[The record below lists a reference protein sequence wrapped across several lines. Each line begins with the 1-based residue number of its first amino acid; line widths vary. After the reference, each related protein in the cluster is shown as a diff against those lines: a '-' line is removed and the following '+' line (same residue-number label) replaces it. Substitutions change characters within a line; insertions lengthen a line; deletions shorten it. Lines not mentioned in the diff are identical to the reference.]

1 LVVRAFQG
9 RRGVHVKAVKGII
22 EGMKELFRW
31 ENIELEDT
39 APAGAEKTS
48 FLVWLLTPET
58 LPRPAVSVP
67 PRKTS
72 FLNWLLVPEKLPP
85 PADESSPRLPSLL
98 AVLTARE
105 TLPTDPAPVKA
116 SKGKK

>member
-1 LVVRAFQG
+1 M
-9 RRGVHVKAVKGII
+9 KAVKGLI
-22 EGMKELFRW
+22 EGVKELFRW
-31 ENIELEDT
+31 ENLELEDP
-39 APAGAEKTS
+39 APSGDGKAS
-48 FLVWLLTPET
+48 FLSWLLKPES

-85 PADESSPRLPSLL
+85 PPDDSSPRRASLF
-98 AVLTARE
+98 AVLAARE